1 MPELNEPQKAFL
13 RDAHLAVVTTLRSD
27 GSPHSTVVWV
37 DCDGDDLLFNTAR
50 GRAKE
55 RNLLADARV
64 SVVTVDSEDFHLW
77 LAVDGHATL

>member
-37 DCDGDDLLFNTAR
+37 DCDGDDAASSTR
-50 GRAKE
+50 
-55 RNLLADARV
+55 
-64 SVVTVDSEDFHLW
+64 
-77 LAVDGHATL
+77 LAVAPRSAICWPIRASRW